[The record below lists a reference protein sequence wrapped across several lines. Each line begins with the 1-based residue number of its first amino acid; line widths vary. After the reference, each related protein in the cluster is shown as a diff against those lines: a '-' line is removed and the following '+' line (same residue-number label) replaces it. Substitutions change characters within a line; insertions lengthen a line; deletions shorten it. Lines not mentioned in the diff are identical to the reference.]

1 MNLFILNS
9 KCILLLVISLMV
21 LKSPLN
27 SWLSTS
33 SFLLIIKSFSS
44 LTLFAVK
51 TGLFIFILFISFK
64 TIQPPCTDS
73 YQSERQHPFLDERQ
87 HWVSCW
93 IKLISKQRLLIFR
106 RLDSTVCIDALVC
119 QEPISRSS
127 GSLSR
132 WPSLESDKGY
142 FIFSSFSTYWSLSH
156 QLTLSRDLWFSCIWG
171 RR

>member
-1 MNLFILNS
+1 MNLLILNS
-9 KCILLLVISLMV
+9 KCILFLVISLMV

-33 SFLLIIKSFSS
+33 NFLLITKSFNS

-73 YQSERQHPFLDERQ
+73 RQSERQHPFLDERQ

-106 RLDSTVCIDALVC
+106 RLDSTVCIKALVC

-142 FIFSSFSTYWSLSH
+142 FIFSSFSTYWSPSH
-156 QLTLSRDLWFSCIWG
+156 QLTLSRDLWFSYIWG
-171 RR
+171 WR